1 MARLLDYLRLLR
13 IANVFTAL
21 ADVLMGY
28 ACVQRQLAPLPPLAV
43 LLTAS
48 ALLYLAGMVLND
60 VFDLEIDRL
69 ERPERPLPAGR
80 ISLSAARI
88 WGFALLL
95 GGVAAGWAAALT
107 AAPGESLGRSGMVA
121 SLLAACILAYD
132 GGIKATWL
140 GPVLMG
146 GCRSLNVLLGAS
158 LAATGGLATGGLATG
173 GLMASLLPFPPHVLV
188 AAAGMGVYVAGVAWY
203 ARREAAASEG
213 WQLAGAILVM
223 LGGLALLGLL
233 HRNFPPGFR
242 PSLPE
247 RWWLLMLGLLGLP
260 IARRC
265 ALALADPGPE
275 RVQAAV
281 KHCLMSI
288 IVLDGAVV
296 FVVAGGGA
304 ALTVLSLLIPALWLG
319 RWIYST

>member
-13 IANVFTAL
+13 VANVFTAL

-28 ACVQRQLAPLPPLAV
+28 ACVERQLAPLLPLAG
-43 LLTAS
+43 LLATS

-60 VFDLEIDRL
+60 VFDLETDRQ

-80 ISLSAARI
+80 IAWRAARR

-95 GGVAAGWAAALT
+95 AGVAAGWAT
-107 AAPGESLGRSGMVA
+107 AVVAQPDGALGRSGWVA
-121 SLLAACILAYD
+121 ALLAGCILAYD
-132 GGIKATWL
+132 GGIKATRL

-158 LAATGGLATGGLATG
+158 LAAGGGLAPGLLA
-173 GLMASLLPFPPHVLV
+173 FPPHALV
-188 AAAGMGVYVAGVAWY
+188 AAAGLGVYVAGVTWY

-223 LGGLALLGLL
+223 LGGMALLGLL
-233 HRNFPPGFR
+233 HRSLPPGFR
-242 PSLPE
+242 PTLPE
-247 RWWLLMLGLLGLP
+247 QWWLLMLGLLGLP

-265 ALALADPGPE
+265 AMALADPQPA

-288 IVLDGAVV
+288 IVLDAAVV
-296 FVVAGGGA
+296 FLVAGGGA
-304 ALTVLSLLIPALWLG
+304 ALGVLSLLMPALLVG
-319 RWIYST
+319 RWVYST

>member
-28 ACVQRQLAPLPPLAV
+28 ACVQRQFTPLPPLAV
-43 LLTAS
+43 LLAAS

-60 VFDLEIDRL
+60 VFDLETDRL

-107 AAPGESLGRSGMVA
+107 AAPGGSLGRSGMVA
-121 SLLAACILAYD
+121 SVLAACILAYD

-158 LAATGGLATGGLATG
+158 LAATGGLA
-173 GLMASLLPFPPHVLV
+173 ASTLPFPPHVLV
-188 AAAGMGVYVAGVAWY
+188 AAAGMGVYVAGVTWY

-223 LGGLALLGLL
+223 LGGMALLGLL

-242 PSLPE
+242 PTLPE

-288 IVLDGAVV
+288 IVLDAAVV

-304 ALTVLSLLIPALWLG
+304 ALSVLSLLIPALLLG

>member
-13 IANVFTAL
+13 IANVCTAL

-80 ISLSAARI
+80 ILLSAARI

-158 LAATGGLATGGLATG
+158 LAATGGLATG

-265 ALALADPGPE
+265 ALALADAGPE

-288 IVLDGAVV
+288 IVLDAAVV